1 MSNVLTIDSSTNA
14 VAVACGSSDRDAS
27 SRCVEQRAF
36 HSENILVVID
46 EILQERSLT
55 MKDIDVIGVG
65 VGPGLFTGL
74 RVGISA
80 AHAFAHTLD
89 IPLVYF
95 SSLELTAI
103 SFAGSHPVCGKVV
116 VARDARR
123 HELYSAT
130 YESALL
136 PTTQCTIDTTT
147 FSTRLNRIHEEA
159 LLTPEQFVEAV
170 NVSEDTQVF
179 LDDISRYEEFS
190 QFTETSRSHIQPA
203 SIDARYMLDHVIEAA
218 QAGIVADVFAPSALY
233 IRKSDAE
240 LSWNIQES
248 VS

>member
-80 AHAFAHTLD
+80 AHAFAHALD

-95 SSLELTAI
+95 SSLELTANRLSLESRPEGFGPKDLQGSTLERDVI
-103 SFAGSHPVCGKVV
+103 S

-123 HELYSAT
+123 GEFYRAT
-130 YESALL
+130 YSSTLTPVA
-136 PTTQCTIDTTT
+136 TCTIDTTT
-147 FSTRLNRIHEEA
+147 FSTKRERIV
-159 LLTPEQFVEAV
+159 PESLIA
-170 NVSEDTQVF
+170 
-179 LDDISRYEEFS
+179 YEEYDEE
-190 QFTETSRSHIQPA
+190 ETTA
-203 SIDARYMLDHVIEAA
+203 LVDARYMINHVIEAA
-218 QAGIVADVFAPSALY
+218 HARIVANVFAPSALY